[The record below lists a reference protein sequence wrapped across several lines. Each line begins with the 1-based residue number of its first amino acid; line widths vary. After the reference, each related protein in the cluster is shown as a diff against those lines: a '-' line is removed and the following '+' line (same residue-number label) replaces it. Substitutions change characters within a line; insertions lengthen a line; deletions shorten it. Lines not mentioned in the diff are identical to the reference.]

1 MRLLRIHGRNLA
13 SLQDDFTIDFEA
25 PPLAHAG
32 ILAITGP
39 TGAGKST
46 LLDAVCLA
54 LYDALPRTAG
64 AGARGETRDLA
75 LNDGRRVLSHGA
87 GEAEA
92 EIDFIGRDGRRY
104 RAGWSVRRA
113 RGRAT
118 GTLQAAKRVLID
130 LEADQVVADGKRDV
144 GIEIA
149 ARIGLDFDQFRR
161 SVLLAQ
167 GEFDAFLRAD
177 ARDRADLLE
186 KITGTGIYGRLS
198 RAAFERNKAAQAEID
213 RIRLQL
219 GEHQPLDETARAE
232 AEATAEAARQALATA
247 RARQE
252 VAAETLRRVDRR
264 LALEAARTAAA
275 EALEAARLANDA
287 ASPDRDR
294 LARNRA
300 ALAARAELAA
310 ADAATLGLARARER
324 LGAATTAL
332 ARAAADHE
340 TASTARTGAE
350 AAVGRCR
357 DADAARAPHLAEA
370 RRLDEQLGAAAEALA
385 QARRDA
391 EAATETAAGH
401 QSASDRLA
409 AAIAEAQA
417 RETAARTR
425 LAALEA
431 TAPPVSDP
439 EAAAE
444 TLLERAPLDDE
455 LRRLTAGL
463 DDLQARDRADAA
475 ETGRLAAIRD
485 TAAARM
491 AELTRA
497 ITAAEAEAD
506 QAAARALRRRRDRLV
521 QIDHDLDDLSEVMV
535 AAFEAA
541 RARDAHA
548 ATAEDATQAAAAA
561 TAEASRHRTALPVVE
576 ARLDEAGRAA
586 DLSAAAAEEHAGRLR
601 ALLIPGA
608 PCPVCGSTDHPTRAV
623 DDLLARRLEADRA
636 RLADLK
642 AGLAAL
648 TTALARA
655 EERAR
660 AETRRAADAATARDS
675 SAETLAAATADH
687 EALLTRLADAAAEA
701 GLDALPPLPAAETG
715 DETTDHRPP
724 AARLAGWREAV
735 VDAIEAAEARI
746 AAIDAAA
753 TRAADLGRDHGAATR
768 DRDAAAETLADLAAR
783 RAETGAAIARGEQR
797 RTDLEARI
805 ARLDERLAALLDAAC
820 PDWRASLAADAAGFA
835 ALIRR
840 RAAELAEAQATAEA
854 ARAEHTR
861 LAPDHAAAR
870 VRAETAAEAAGRAA
884 THAEDCARSHAAL
897 RDSRAALLDGRSVA
911 AVEAEAE
918 AARNAARLALDA
930 ALTRLTEAATAHAR
944 AMEARTQAEAA
955 VTAAAETSAA
965 ADAALEAARAALD
978 MDADTLRAVIAAG
991 APALDAEARRLDA
1004 LARSLAEAEATL
1016 RARQEDL
1023 DRHLADPDTIA
1034 SGADTA
1040 LRAVAEAA
1048 HAEAAEACAAAETGC
1063 RQAEQRLA
1071 EDDSRRVAAG
1081 RLAAALADARAAADV
1096 WAQLNE
1102 LIGAADGTKFRRFAQ
1117 SLTLDRLVAGANR
1130 HLGELHPRYAL
1141 RRMEGAEMALEVV
1154 DHDMADEAR
1163 PVHNL
1168 SGGERFLVS
1177 LALALGLADIS
1188 AGRGLAIE
1196 SLFIDEGFGALDP
1209 DALAMAIS
1217 MLERLQ
1223 ATGRRVAVISHVEA
1237 LKDRIPVQIRVTPR
1251 GAGRSGVE
1259 VVAG

>member
-1 MRLLRIHGRNLA
+1 MRLLRIRGRNLA
-13 SLQDDFTIDFEA
+13 SLQDDFTVDFEA

-54 LYDALPRTAG
+54 LYDALPRSPAASKDQPMEVG
-64 AGARGETRDLA
+64 LH
-75 LNDGRRVLSHGA
+75 DGRRVLSHGA

-92 EIDFIGRDGRRY
+92 EVDFVGRDGRRY

-113 RGRAT
+113 HGKAT

-130 LEADQVVADGKRDV
+130 LDADQVVANSKREA

-167 GEFDAFLRAD
+167 GDFDAFLRATGKE
-177 ARDRADLLE
+177 RADVLE
-186 KITGTGIYGRLS
+186 KITGTNIYS
-198 RAAFERNKAAQAEID
+198 RISIAAFERNKAAQAEID

-264 LALEAARTAAA
+264 LALEAARAAAA
-275 EALEAARLANDA
+275 EALEAARGADA
-287 ASPDRDR
+287 AAAPDRDR

-310 ADAATLGLARARER
+310 ADAATARLAGTRDR
-324 LGAATTAL
+324 LSAATDALVKAEADHQTAL
-332 ARAAADHE
+332 AARAAAE
-340 TASTARTGAE
+340 E
-350 AAVGRCR
+350 AVGRGR
-357 DADAARAPHLAEA
+357 DEDAARAPHLAEA
-370 RRLDEQLGAAAEALA
+370 RRLDDQLDTAARALA

-391 EAATETAAGH
+391 EAAADAAAAH
-401 QSASDRLA
+401 QAASDRLA
-409 AAIAEAQA
+409 AAIAAAET
-417 RETAARTR
+417 RETASLAR
-425 LAALEA
+425 LAGLEA
-431 TAPPVSDP
+431 ATPPIADP

-444 TLLERAPLDDE
+444 TILERAPLDDE
-455 LRRLTAGL
+455 MRRLTAGL

-475 ETGRLAAIRD
+475 EAGRLAAARD
-485 TAAARM
+485 AAATRM
-491 AELTRA
+491 AELDQA
-497 ITAAEAEAD
+497 IAAAEAAAD
-506 QAAARALRRRRDRLV
+506 QAEARTLRRRRDRLV
-521 QIDHDLDDLSEVMV
+521 QVDHDLDDLSEVMV

-561 TAEASRHRTALPVVE
+561 TAEADRHRTALPVVE

-586 DLSAAAAEEHAGRLR
+586 DLSAAAAEDHAGRLR

-608 PCPVCGSTDHPTRAV
+608 PCPVCGSTDHPTRAI
-623 DDLLARRLEADRA
+623 DDLLARRLDADRA
-636 RLADLK
+636 RVAALRAE
-642 AGLAAL
+642 LAAL

-655 EERAR
+655 EERAH
-660 AETRRAADAATARDS
+660 AETRRAADAATARDI

-687 EALLTRLADAAAEA
+687 EALLIRLADAAAEA
-701 GLDALPPLPAAETG
+701 GLDALPPLPAAEAAHG
-715 DETTDHRPP
+715 TTDHRPP

-735 VDAIEAAEARI
+735 ADAIEAAEARI

-753 TRAADLGRDHGAATR
+753 TRATGLRRDHTAATR
-768 DRDAAAETLADLAAR
+768 DRDAAAETLTTLAAR
-783 RAETGAAIARGEQR
+783 RAEAGAAIARSEQR
-797 RTDLEARI
+797 RADVEARI
-805 ARLDERLAALLDAAC
+805 GRLDERLAVLLGTAR
-820 PDWRASLAADAAGFA
+820 PDWREHLAADAVGFA

-840 RAAELAEAQATAEA
+840 HAADLAEARAAAEA
-854 ARAEHTR
+854 ARAERTR

-870 VRAETAAEAAGRAA
+870 AHAEAAAEAAGRAVA
-884 THAEDCARSHAAL
+884 LAEERTRTHAAL
-897 RDSRAALLDGRSVA
+897 QAARAAVLDGRSVA
-911 AVEAEAE
+911 MVEAEAE
-918 AARNAARLALDA
+918 AARNAARTALDT
-930 ALTRLTEAATAHAR
+930 ALTRLTEAAAAHAR
-944 AMEARTQAEAA
+944 ALEARDQAEAA
-955 VTAAAETSAA
+955 VAAAADASTA
-965 ADAALEAARAALD
+965 ADAALDAARAALD
-978 MDADTLRAVIAAG
+978 MDPDSLRRVIAAG

-1004 LARSLAEAEATL
+1004 LARSVAEAEATL

-1034 SGADTA
+1034 SGADTG

-1048 HAEAAEACAAAETGC
+1048 RAEAVEACTAAETAC
-1063 RQAEQRLA
+1063 RRAEQVLA
-1071 EDDSRRVAAG
+1071 DDDTRRAAAG
-1081 RLAAALADARAAADV
+1081 RLTAALAEARAAAEV

-1163 PVHNL
+1163 AVHNL

-1209 DALAMAIS
+1209 EALAMAIS

-1237 LKDRIPVQIRVTPR
+1237 LKDRIPVQIRVIPR